1 MDRILFKSQHITVG
15 SMVWDVDRNTVLS
28 VIFFMA
34 VVGLAVAGYQT
45 YEFHVL
51 GYAGCSGPGLFS
63 CAAVTGSQYGAFPP
77 GSGIATAAWGA
88 AWWIGVFV
96 LSGSLLMGR
105 RLFTEQE
112 FYLFGAAASGSLFIL
127 YLLTVELY
135 ILPQQTG
142 ELAICPFCTA
152 QHILIVGVLLLSYRL
167 LDRPLRDHVARFT
180 GRRA

>member
-1 MDRILFKSQHITVG
+1 MN
-15 SMVWDVDRNTVLS
+15 RNTVLS
-28 VIFFMA
+28 AIFFTA
-34 VVGLAVAGYQT
+34 IVGLAIAGYQT

-63 CAAVTGSQYGAFPP
+63 CAQVTGSAYGAFPP

-88 AWWIGVFV
+88 AWWIGVLI

-105 RLFTEQE
+105 RLFRDQE
-112 FYLFGAAASGSLFIL
+112 FYLFGTAALGSGFIV

-152 QHILIVGVLLLSYRL
+152 QHILIIGVLILSHRL
-167 LDRPLRDHVARFT
+167 LDRPVRSRIAALTEGVS
-180 GRRA
+180 